1 MSRSGYVEDY
11 DCKDQWAQIRWRG
24 AVKSA
29 IRGKRGQG
37 FFKEM
42 LEALDALPEKKLVAQ
57 ELEMDGQVCALG
69 AVGLARKIDMTEID
83 AHDPST
89 VAATFGINEKITS
102 EVAWM
107 NDDAGPC
114 NESPEKRFERMRSW
128 IVKQI
133 KTSSEEPQSG
143 DTSKA

>member
-1 MSRSGYVEDY
+1 MSRSGYVEDF
-11 DCKDQWAQIRWRG
+11 DCEDQWAQIRWRG

-29 IRGKRGQG
+29 IRGKRGQA

-42 LEALDALPEKKLVAQ
+42 LAALDALPEKKLVAQ
-57 ELEMDGQVCALG
+57 ELEEDGQVCALG
-69 AVGLARKIDMTEID
+69 AVGLARKIDMSEID

-89 VAATFGINEKITS
+89 VASVFDVNEKIAS

-114 NESPEKRFERMRSW
+114 TESPEKRFERMRAW
-128 IVKQI
+128 VIKQI
-133 KTSSEEPQSG
+133 NAQP
-143 DTSKA
+143 DTKDPTP